1 MNASR
6 LTLNPH
12 QGATPVDTSV
22 FDDPRAQAFHEA
34 LPGYEPTAL
43 KSLPALARELEVR
56 AVLVKD
62 ESHRFGLPAFKVLG
76 AAYAMFRFIQGERL
90 AAGLPEQSPEA
101 FLHVGSGASRTFA
114 TATDG
119 NHGRAVAWV
128 ARQLGQR
135 AVIFVPGNT
144 VPARIDALRS
154 EGAEVVVIEGTYD
167 DTVRAADA
175 RASAEGW
182 QIISDTAYPGY
193 MEIPQWIMAGYG
205 TLFRE
210 ADAQVR
216 AAVAQ
221 GPSAV
226 FLQAGVGGM
235 AAAGEAF
242 YLRPSKPQ
250 RPAMICVEPLEA
262 DCLRASADTPD
273 GEPLCDVGPQD
284 SIMAGLNCGTP
295 SLLAWPLLKHATD
308 AFLAVGDEASREAMR
323 RFDQPLE
330 NDPRVESGESGAAG
344 LAGLLALCREPA
356 LQPARER
363 LRLGPDAVVLLINTE
378 GATDPVSFAAITAE
392 PPLTH
397 GTVA

>member
-1 MNASR
+1 MSTAR
-6 LTLNPH
+6 LTWNTH
-12 QGATPVDTSV
+12 RGRTKVDASA

-34 LPGYEPTAL
+34 LPGYAPSSL
-43 KSLPALARELEVR
+43 RSLPTLARALGLG
-56 AVLVKD
+56 AVLLKD
-62 ESHRFGLPAFKVLG
+62 ESERFGLPAFKVLG

-90 AAGLPEQSPEA
+90 AAGLPEQSPWAFIREA
-101 FLHVGSGASRTFA
+101 SGEPRTFA
-114 TATDG
+114 SATDG

-167 DTVRAADA
+167 ETVRAADE

-216 AAVAQ
+216 ALFPD
-221 GPSAV
+221 GPDAV

-242 YLRPSKPQ
+242 YINPERPR
-250 RPAMICVEPLEA
+250 RPAMVCVEPLEA
-262 DCLRASADTPD
+262 DCLRASADTPT
-273 GEPLCDVGPQD
+273 GQPLCDIGLQD

-295 SLLAWPLLKHATD
+295 SLLAWPLLKNETD
-308 AFLAVGDEASREAMR
+308 VFLAVSDAYSREAMR
-323 RFDQPLE
+323 RLDQPLGD
-330 NDPRVESGESGAAG
+330 DPRVESGESGAAG
-344 LAGLLALCREPA
+344 LAALLALCGEPELA
-356 LQPARER
+356 QARAR
-363 LRLGPDAVVLLINTE
+363 LHLGARAVVLLINTE
-378 GATDPVSFAAITAE
+378 GATDPVSFAAITAQ
-392 PPLTH
+392 PPLSH